1 MQVICTQN
9 SQMIIFNFFFYV
21 CYYCYYYYYHYIM
34 YMFTSTHLQVVKCVL
49 HYLKGSL
56 FYGLSFQTSS
66 SLDLITYT
74 DVDWASCPDDRHS
87 PSGYYIF
94 FGGNL
99 VSWSAFKQRWFL
111 AAWPTQQLKSLGS
124 SPYLKNYLFPCFNL
138 LFFIVIISALL
149 IWLQILS
156 FILGLNIWKLIII
169 LFMNESAE
177 NS

>member
-1 MQVICTQN
+1 
-9 SQMIIFNFFFYV
+9 
-21 CYYCYYYYYHYIM
+21 
-34 YMFTSTHLQVVKCVL
+34 MFTSTHLQVVKCVL

-56 FYGLSFQTSS
+56 FYELSFQTSS

-74 DVDWASCPDDRHS
+74 DVDWASYLDDRHS
-87 PSGYYIF
+87 TSSYYVF
-94 FGGNL
+94 FVVIWFLGQLLN
-99 VSWSAFKQRWFL
+99 KRWFL
-111 AAWPTQQLKSLGS
+111 ALVSNLSIKVSLMQSLNTLGS
-124 SPYLKNYLFPCFNL
+124 SPYLKNYLFPCFSL